1 MAPRLSLPARKL
13 RATLQF
19 LQDQHLVKHETVD
32 DLAQGGSQATKF
44 WYIDYNHAVHSIRL
58 RLHLL
63 RKQLEAAEMRARS
76 SSFYLCPG
84 YKQKRC
90 NGRYTEEEAQQ
101 VVDPSAGLFL
111 CQECFLNYEA
121 DPNAPPKETYTLQ
134 LVDNSKNLKEA
145 VDNLRRV
152 TVQLSGKTI
161 GNHQLRAGIYDL
173 LQKVRGKGKQPITSN
188 LPSEN
193 FALGIGS
200 KRLAGTGRT
209 AGIKA
214 RKLAETGGTQ
224 STAAAKELLVGG
236 KDGNR
241 SAEGS
246 DLTFLKNAM
255 GNEIAFTVEK
265 GGGAR
270 ANLLATKRRRRL
282 KLLDAAASRVGASVP
297 LHVTL
302 QEKRKR
308 EDEEAERAAAASG
321 KKMKKKG
328 APGTGTFDF
337 LQDNIG
343 RGIVDDSKRRNMTA
357 ALRADEQEDDEPGN
371 EEEEALVLAYDVED
385 VLQLSEE
392 NRQAAF
398 QLQYKREMDRQM
410 RILAVQEGD
419 GVSSPHKNAAPA
431 GSDGDDNVQ
440 WEDG

>member
-1 MAPRLSLPARKL
+1 
-13 RATLQF
+13 
-19 LQDQHLVKHETVD
+19 
-32 DLAQGGSQATKF
+32 
-44 WYIDYNHAVHSIRL
+44 
-58 RLHLL
+58 
-63 RKQLEAAEMRARS
+63 
-76 SSFYLCPG
+76 
-84 YKQKRC
+84 
-90 NGRYTEEEAQQ
+90 
-101 VVDPSAGLFL
+101 
-111 CQECFLNYEA
+111 
-121 DPNAPPKETYTLQ
+121 
-134 LVDNSKNLKEA
+134 
-145 VDNLRRV
+145 
-152 TVQLSGKTI
+152 
-161 GNHQLRAGIYDL
+161 
-173 LQKVRGKGKQPITSN
+173 
-188 LPSEN
+188 
-193 FALGIGS
+193 
-200 KRLAGTGRT
+200 
-209 AGIKA
+209 
-214 RKLAETGGTQ
+214 
-224 STAAAKELLVGG
+224 
-236 KDGNR
+236 
-241 SAEGS
+241 
-246 DLTFLKNAM
+246 
-255 GNEIAFTVEK
+255 
-265 GGGAR
+265 
-270 ANLLATKRRRRL
+270 LLATKRRRRL